1 MKNIIM
7 QNYDK
12 GLILTF
18 VMKVGQ
24 LYLFSDEDGEEHAY
38 TYTEIRWLSRL
49 SESNRKAFN
58 EIMEG

>member
-18 VMKVGQ
+18 VMKVNQ

-38 TYTEIRWLSRL
+38 TYREVKQLARL